1 MKFVSWNV
9 KRKSIENVDL
19 VPLLEMNPDI
29 IAFQELRPVYRG
41 KLSEDIVEDL
51 SEYLQIWNNIGYGMA
66 LFTRRRDFKMM
77 SIDFDG
83 RTMTLDFDKFLFVN
97 LEAPMLFHFGSEDYI
112 EWFKVFRRF
121 MIKISQ
127 LKPVVIG
134 GTFNVMTNNIDIP
147 PEDALVMKN
156 LLKTG
161 YIDTFSELHP
171 DEEEAYTYKAP
182 AAMNFDRRM
191 DYFFVSGDLKDRIKT
206 ATIEE
211 EILSGNHR
219 PITLDIEI

>member
-1 MKFVSWNV
+1 MKFISWNV
-9 KRKSIENVDL
+9 NRKSIENVDL
-19 VPLLEMNPDI
+19 IPLLEINPDI
-29 IAFQELRPVYRG
+29 IAFQELRPARG
-41 KLSEDIVEDL
+41 KLPEDMVEDL

-97 LEAPMLFHFGSEDYI
+97 LEAPLLFHFGSEDYI

-127 LKPVVIG
+127 IKPVVIG
-134 GTFNVMTNNIDIP
+134 GTFNVMSNNVDIP
-147 PEDALVMKN
+147 PEDALVMRN

-161 YIDTFSELHP
+161 YVDTFNELHP
-171 DEEEAYTYKAP
+171 NEEEAYTYKRIGR
-182 AAMNFDRRM
+182 NFDRRM
-191 DYFFVSGDLKDRIKT
+191 DYFFVSGDLKDRVKA

-211 EILSGNHR
+211 EILGGNHR
-219 PITLDIEI
+219 PITLNIEI